1 VRRRALKV
9 AMLLVLVG
17 GIAAL
22 WFSPLRA
29 YLTREHIHDLVG
41 HLRGIWYGPI
51 VLIVTY
57 GIGCIFAVPASIF
70 VISAG
75 VIWGWK
81 FGSLYAIAGGL
92 LGAIAAYF
100 VALFL
105 GEGLLDRFGSVGRA
119 VRKQVEHSGFTSM
132 LIVRLIPGPPFAV
145 WNFAAGV
152 ARMRFRDYALATFLG
167 LIPSHVIFAYCA
179 DSLVNGTM
187 TEGDALKRLAVVCGL
202 LIALILIP
210 LLLKRWLAGRSAAL
224 PSAQPLD
231 APPND

>member
-1 VRRRALKV
+1 MRGRFV
-9 AMLLVLVG
+9 AKIAVLVVLVG
-17 GIAAL
+17 GIAGL

-29 YLTREHIHDLVG
+29 YMTREHIHDVID

-51 VLIVTY
+51 VLIAGYAV
-57 GIGCIFAVPASIF
+57 GCMFAFPASIF
-70 VISAG
+70 VIAAG

-81 FGSLYAIAGGL
+81 FGSLYAIAGGW
-92 LGAIAAYF
+92 LGAMAAYF

-119 VRKQVEHSGFTSM
+119 VRKQVEHSGFTKM
-132 LIVRLIPGPPFAV
+132 LIVRLIPGPPFAI

-167 LIPSHVIFAYCA
+167 LIPSHIIFAYCA

-187 TEGDALKRLAVVCGL
+187 SEGDALKRLAIVCGL

-210 LLLKRWLAGRSAAL
+210 LVIKRFARPRTSAA
-224 PSAQPLD
+224 PAD
-231 APPND
+231 

>member
-1 VRRRALKV
+1 MRGRAAAKIAV
-9 AMLLVLVG
+9 LLLLVG
-17 GIAAL
+17 GIVAL

-29 YLTREHIHDLVG
+29 YMTREHIHDLIA

-51 VLIVTY
+51 VLIAGYAV
-57 GIGCIFAVPASIF
+57 GCMFALPASVF

-81 FGSLYAIAGGL
+81 LGSLYAIAGGF
-92 LGAIAAYF
+92 LGAVGAYF

-119 VRKQVEHSGFTSM
+119 VRKQVEHSGFTKM
-132 LIVRLIPGPPFAV
+132 LIVRLIPGPPFAI

-167 LIPSHVIFAYCA
+167 LIPSHIIFAYCA

-187 TEGDALKRLAVVCGL
+187 SEGDALKRLAIVCGL

-210 LLLKRWLAGRSAAL
+210 LVIKRVLGARTSGPQSADLRSV
-224 PSAQPLD
+224 D
-231 APPND
+231 

>member
-1 VRRRALKV
+1 VNRRVVKV

-17 GIAAL
+17 GVAAL

-29 YLTREHIHDLVG
+29 QFTRDNIHNLVEQ
-41 HLRGIWYGPI
+41 LRGIWYGPI
-51 VLIVTY
+51 ILILMYAV
-57 GIGCIFAVPASIF
+57 GCIFAVPATIF
-70 VISAG
+70 VVSAG

-81 FGSLYAIAGGL
+81 LGSVYAIAGGL

-105 GEGLLDRFGSVGRA
+105 GEGLLDRFGSAGRA
-119 VRKQVEHSGFTSM
+119 VRKQVESSGFTKM
-132 LIVRLIPGPPFAV
+132 LIIRLIPGPPFAV
-145 WNFAAGV
+145 WNFAAGI
-152 ARMRFRDYALATFLG
+152 ARMNFRDYALATALG

-187 TEGDALKRLAVVCGL
+187 TEGEALRRLVVVCGL

-210 LLLKRWLAGRSAAL
+210 LLLKRWLRGRTA
-224 PSAQPLD
+224 PD
-231 APPND
+231 AVL